1 LRRRADITGDGRFS
15 EKPNVSAT
23 SKSQPAEAESNGTP
37 FQFLSD
43 LARELSAGRV
53 DLPSFPDA
61 VARVQHVLSDDNIT
75 SERIARVV
83 SSDAG
88 LAARILTM
96 ANSTLL
102 HRGGSRVTDLKVAI
116 TRIGHDS
123 IRAAALAYANAQ
135 VRHAADL
142 APIRGDLERLWQEGV
157 RVAALA
163 HAMAKESG
171 LMRPDEALLTG
182 LLHNIGKVYIIA
194 RAPKGASKVHVDD
207 AVLRDW
213 HPGIGQALIEN
224 WKLPEDIAVAVGG
237 QLDVERSHA
246 EPADLQD
253 LLILAVTLA
262 AQMAGNAADDG
273 TLASM
278 PAAVAMGLTDSAI
291 VRIMLES
298 QTEMETLQAALG

>member
-1 LRRRADITGDGRFS
+1 
-15 EKPNVSAT
+15 VSAP
-23 SKSQPAEAESNGTP
+23 SRSQSAESESAASP
-37 FQFLSD
+37 FRFLRD

-61 VARVQHVLSDDNIT
+61 AARVQHVLSDDSIT

-102 HRGGSRVTDLKVAI
+102 HRGGSPVTDLKVAV

-123 IRAAALAYANAQ
+123 IRAAALAYATAQ
-135 VRHAADL
+135 VRHAAEL
-142 APIRGDLERLWQEGV
+142 AHIRSDLERFWQEGV

-163 HAMAKESG
+163 HAMAKETR
-171 LMRPDEALLTG
+171 LMRPDEALLAG

-194 RAPKGASKVHVDD
+194 RTPREAVHIQIDD

-224 WKLPEDIAVAVGG
+224 WKLPEGIATAVGG
-237 QLDVERSHA
+237 QLEIERSH
-246 EPADLQD
+246 EGPADLQD
-253 LLILAVTLA
+253 LLIVAVNLA
-262 AQMAGNAADDG
+262 AQMASKVDDAAMTD
-273 TLASM
+273 M
-278 PAAVAMGLTDSAI
+278 PAAAIMRLTDSSF